1 MSKKKEP
8 TGNSKNYS
16 KARATVLRYFLK
28 LFTHQINAH
37 AQAPFEVKRIDTPSF
52 GPHYDT
58 FELRVEHAGEWVSR
72 RMTIAPL
79 GAESGSKS
87 MCFYVIYDDHLV
99 VKIPPQPITELND
112 YLDCIYADQRIVF
125 RLEPRECVV
134 PGVSVILKRVYSFP
148 EDEFAPEK
156 MEGRYISWLKKNL
169 EYQQFLKIDD
179 TFIFFMDLSRYGILG
194 DILNKMHFESEN
206 RFVEEITNNR
216 GIIQEYHNFEGR
228 YGNKKGKIGYDLKK
242 IYTSFEAEANK
253 ILSRNKIKPSVFQYK
268 IEDWFLLHLAYK
280 KMEDSEKELSPDTVS
295 EINDFLNIL
304 LLNHK
309 ETIKAYRETVNE
321 YLHRKYFTKNKSQME
336 GIVTNILDL
345 LAWLKQQGVAMRDF
359 KPENIL
365 VTGDPE
371 KNPNF
376 LSSPEEYDLG
386 LIDTETSVIYK
397 EHSGRDIEQPL
408 LGGTPFYANPTQFF
422 DNTILEELFG
432 DVEKVLCLQDWYAA
446 VVMIYFVVT
455 GDRLF
460 KKTAGKLNP
469 IIDIVQKRSS
479 EKDNSSDL
487 LKKVNHSFWES
498 AVQECIT
505 NVNQNKKLL
514 KSVQANIPEEARAM
528 LLDNL
533 RDERLRHTEKIKEKI
548 NTQTPFPLEETKEQ
562 IIKASSQQI
571 SELKKKW
578 EGCRTDIHS
587 QKILWLKDLKIDKK
601 ELEKLDKTI
610 KSVVK
615 EDIEFTVYDLLE
627 LMFSMVL
634 CKMHQTGWG
643 CFNNDISLNNSAS
656 V

>member
-8 TGNSKNYS
+8 TGNSKNYL

-37 AQAPFEVKRIDTPSF
+37 AHAPFEVKRIDAPSF

-79 GAESGSKS
+79 GLESGSKS

-99 VKIPPQPITELND
+99 VKLPPEPITELKD

-148 EDEFAPEK
+148 QNELASEK
-156 MEGRYISWLKKNL
+156 MEGRYISWLKKNP

-194 DILNKMHFESEN
+194 DILNKMHFENEN
-206 RFVEEITNNR
+206 RFVEEITEQR
-216 GIIQEYHNFEGR
+216 GIISDYHNFEGR
-228 YGNKKGKIGYDLKK
+228 YGQKKGKIGYDLKK
-242 IYTSFEAEANK
+242 IYTSFESEANK
-253 ILSRNKIKPSVFQYK
+253 ILSRNNIKPSVFQYK
-268 IEDWFLLHLAYK
+268 IEDWFLLHLANK
-280 KMEDSEKELSPDTVS
+280 KIEDAEKEISPDTVS
-295 EINDFLNIL
+295 ELNDFLNIL
-304 LLNHK
+304 LLDHQ
-309 ETIKAYRETVNE
+309 ETIKAYRETANE

-376 LSSPEEYDLG
+376 LSSPEGYALG

-397 EHSGRDIEQPL
+397 EHDGREIEQSL

-422 DNTILEELFG
+422 DNAVLKELFG
-432 DVEKVLCLQDWYAA
+432 DVEGVLCLQDWYAA

-460 KKTAGKLNP
+460 KKTAGMLNP

-479 EKDNSSDL
+479 EKDTSSDL
-487 LKKVNHSFWES
+487 LKKANHSFWES
-498 AVQECIT
+498 AVREFIA
-505 NVNQNKKLL
+505 NVKQKEEIL

-533 RDERLRHTEKIKEKI
+533 RDERLRHTGKIKEKI
-548 NTQTPFPLEETKEQ
+548 NAQDLSPLEENKEQ
-562 IIKASSQQI
+562 ILKASSKQL

-587 QKILWLKDLKIDKK
+587 QKIPWLKDLETDKK
-601 ELEKLDKTI
+601 ELEKLDETI

-615 EDIEFTVYDLLE
+615 EDIEFTAFDLLE
-627 LMFSMVL
+627 LMFNVVL
-634 CKMHQTGWG
+634 CKMHQRLT
-643 CFNNDISLNNSAS
+643 AP
-656 V
+656 